1 MAMVDGS
8 HFAVDI
14 DIASF
19 LKVMFTIIEFEIKT
33 KHSLISS
40 RMKCPRWL
48 RQWDHLSLYLF
59 LLCAKCLSSLF
70 THHVAIGDIKGLQ
83 ISRCS
88 SSLNDQLFVYDCIQ
102 LCSAIIT
109 KWEKVSYILDLYKRA
124 SGQSLNM

>member
-48 RQWDHLSLYLF
+48 RQ
-59 LLCAKCLSSLF
+59 
-70 THHVAIGDIKGLQ
+70 
-83 ISRCS
+83 
-88 SSLNDQLFVYDCIQ
+88 
-102 LCSAIIT
+102 
-109 KWEKVSYILDLYKRA
+109 
-124 SGQSLNM
+124 